1 MLVLAALPSDRAVLV
16 EASAAAGLGLG
27 LPFAF
32 LRLFLLSLWCAAGGG
47 SEEGSAADAVT
58 ATVGSRPSYTAPVQ
72 PLREH
77 TNPPRSLSS
86 SPVWHRSQA
95 PTSIAEISIRAL
107 DSIRFDSIRFD
118 SIWID
123 RSIRTSKEL
132 AGS

>member
-32 LRLFLLSLWCAAGGG
+32 LRLFLLSPWCAAAGG
-47 SEEGSAADAVT
+47 SEEEGSAADAVT
-58 ATVGSRPSYTAPVQ
+58 AMVGSGPSYTAPVQ
-72 PLREH
+72 PLRGH

-95 PTSIAEISIRAL
+95 PTSITIYQ
-107 DSIRFDSIRFD
+107 
-118 SIWID
+118 
-123 RSIRTSKEL
+123 
-132 AGS
+132 